1 MKEKES
7 DNAVSVLRQVIEY
20 LELLIPMTLAKRL
33 VAIMLLA
40 IGMPVK
46 KAMELTN
53 QSERTMWTLKK
64 GMQEKSVSE
73 LMEIKSGNGR
83 KSKFSDI
90 EEEIIAEIES
100 NNYHTRQEIADM
112 IEEKFHLKISRSS
125 VGRLLK
131 KRHQMA
137 EVWFHSR

>member
-1 MKEKES
+1 MKEKGS
-7 DNAVSVLRQVIEY
+7 DDAVSVLSQVIEY
-20 LELLIPMTLAKRL
+20 LELLMPMTLAKRL
-33 VAIMLLA
+33 VAIILLA

-46 KAMELTN
+46 NAMTLTDL
-53 QSERTMWTLKK
+53 SERTMWTLKK
-64 GMQEKSVSE
+64 EMQEKSVSE

-90 EEEIIAEIES
+90 EGEIIAEIES

-131 KRHQMA
+131 KTA
-137 EVWFHSR
+137 SNG

>member
-20 LELLIPMTLAKRL
+20 LELLMPMTLAKRL
-33 VAIMLLA
+33 VAIILLA

-46 KAMELTN
+46 NAMALTN

-90 EEEIIAEIES
+90 EEEVIAEIES

-112 IEEKFHLKISRSS
+112 IEEKFHLKVSRSA

-131 KRHQMA
+131 KTA
-137 EVWFHSR
+137 SNG

>member
-1 MKEKES
+1 
-7 DNAVSVLRQVIEY
+7 
-20 LELLIPMTLAKRL
+20 
-33 VAIMLLA
+33 
-40 IGMPVK
+40 MPVK
-46 KAMELTN
+46 NAMALTN

-64 GMQEKSVSE
+64 EMQEKSVSE

-83 KSKFSDI
+83 KSKFSGI
-90 EEEIIAEIES
+90 EEEIITEIES

-112 IEEKFHLKISRSS
+112 IEEKFHLKVSRSS

-137 EVWFHSR
+137 EVWFYSR